1 MLEIQELASLKQE
14 GWAGGPCLC
23 SVASLSFIKCLLQ
36 CVVM

>member
-23 SVASLSFIKCLLQ
+23 SVAGLLSFIKCLL
-36 CVVM
+36 